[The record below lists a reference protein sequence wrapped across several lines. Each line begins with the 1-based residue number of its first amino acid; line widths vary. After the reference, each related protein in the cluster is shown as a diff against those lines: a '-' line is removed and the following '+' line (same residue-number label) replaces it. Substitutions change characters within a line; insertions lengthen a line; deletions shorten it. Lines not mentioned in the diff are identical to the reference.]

1 MLFADTVWF
10 TGFCNTRL
18 KEGVCYWRW
27 QKLSRRFGKK
37 RKGNQQRSLVEDE
50 FKVVN
55 KHPTGDVRDAQTDE
69 PHSGEI
75 KRYQPPWAVFPV
87 FRGTEAKVW
96 VVVWL
101 RGSSDMW
108 SNSQGLVPRKGKTC
122 GPESEPWRTPVKA
135 ASKKKLFLSTSSQI
149 LTNELNMKPTVI

>member
-1 MLFADTVWF
+1 MLLADTVWF

-18 KEGVCYWRW
+18 KKEFVIGADRSSHAGLE
-27 QKLSRRFGKK
+27 KSKS
-37 RKGNQQRSLVEDE
+37 NQQRSLVEDE

-55 KHPTGDVRDAQTDE
+55 KHPTGDVRDAQTDA

-87 FRGTEAKVW
+87 FRGTKAKVW

-101 RGSSDMW
+101 RGSSNMW
-108 SNSQGLVPRKGKTC
+108 SNSQGLVPRKGRHA
-122 GPESEPWRTPVKA
+122 GPRVNPGELRWKQQARKSCFSLQAPK
-135 ASKKKLFLSTSSQI
+135 SSPM
-149 LTNELNMKPTVI
+149 N